1 MQIGSGIS
9 IGPGITVNGP
19 VASAGG
25 GGGGGGGGS
34 PGNYSTSGL
43 VLYYDAGNTS
53 SYTGGTTVWNDL
65 TGGGRTANISSL
77 MAGAWVNVA
86 SITSNSQNYSAS
98 YFNLSYRNTNRWADR
113 GDTTGL
119 RPTDAVT
126 YEIIG
131 GGSGFATSHKQTYL
145 TIAGGPKLGI
155 SEGASDGYSGN
166 SYFEMEINGQ
176 TTSNSAAALYCLNG
190 STSAYD
196 NELFHLIGTYDGT
209 TIRVYVNGTEVANAS
224 YSGAITYDDTYPLWV
239 NGYRTDSPSSN
250 PNKGKVNGFVN
261 LVRVYNRAL
270 TSTEVSYNYSWAQ
283 GNRPALTL

>member
-1 MQIGSGIS
+1 MQIGT
-9 IGPGITVNGP
+9 GITFGGGITIMGAP
-19 VASAGG
+19 AEG

-53 SYTGGTTVWNDL
+53 SFTPSTLLWNDL
-65 TGGGRTANISSL
+65 SGNGYTANISSL
-77 MAGAWVNVA
+77 MSSNWTNVA
-86 SITSNSQNYSAS
+86 SLTSNTQNYPAS

-119 RPTDAVT
+119 RPTDAVS

-131 GGSGFATSHKQTYL
+131 GGSSFAISNKQTYL
-145 TIAGGPKLGI
+145 TIANGPKLGI
-155 SEGASDGYSGN
+155 KDGGDTGT
-166 SYFEMEINGQ
+166 SYFEFEVNGQ
-176 TTSNSAAALYCLNG
+176 ATANASAAIYSPDG
-190 STSAYD
+190 STSDYD
-196 NELFHLIGTYDGT
+196 NDLFHLIGTYDGT

-224 YSGAITYDDTYPLWV
+224 YSGAITYDDTYPLYV
-239 NGYRTDSPSSN
+239 NGYRTDTPTSN

-270 TSTEVSYNYSWAQ
+270 TSTEVSYNYSWVK
-283 GNRPALTL
+283 GTRPVYNLP